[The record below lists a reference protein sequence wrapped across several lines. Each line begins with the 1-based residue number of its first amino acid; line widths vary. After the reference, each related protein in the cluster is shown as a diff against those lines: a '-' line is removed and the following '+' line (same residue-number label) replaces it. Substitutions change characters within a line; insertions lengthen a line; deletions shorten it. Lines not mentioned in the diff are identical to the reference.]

1 MRRIDLQMGNFP
13 VPGSQ
18 YFTSQAATLLRWAK
32 SIKDPEAAAALVGKA
47 AELTAQANQVSK
59 DISPKAPD
67 VQPEELT
74 PP

>member
-1 MRRIDLQMGNFP
+1 MGL
-13 VPGSQ
+13 VGDAR
-18 YFTSQAATLLRWAK
+18 QAATLLRWAK
-32 SIKDPEAAAALVGKA
+32 SIKDTEAAAALVGKA
-47 AELTAQANQVSK
+47 AELTTQAGQVSK

>member
-1 MRRIDLQMGNFP
+1 LICRIVGNFP
-13 VPGSQ
+13 VPGPQ
-18 YFTSQAATLLRWAK
+18 YFTRQAATLLRWAK

-47 AELTAQANQVSK
+47 AELTAQAGQASK

-67 VQPEELT
+67 VQPEDST

>member
-18 YFTSQAATLLRWAK
+18 YLTSQAATLLRWAK

-59 DISPKAPD
+59 DISPKRR
-67 VQPEELT
+67 T
-74 PP
+74 FSRKS